1 MANTRQVQQRIST
14 AKNISKITKAM
25 EMVSASKMRRAQ
37 DQTLAARPYAQA
49 LANSLRSLAAE
60 TSPDLHPLLSRHNLG
75 IEILV
80 VIATDRGLCG
90 SLNQSLLKQVTQWVA
105 EHPQGELIL
114 VGKKSVAFAQFLN
127 LNTYAQFTNMPDTIG
142 IEDVLP
148 ISTLIINKFV
158 SKEFRSVE
166 LIFTDFIN
174 TLSQQ
179 ACHSQLLPIK
189 LETDELIPANNE
201 SAEYLFEPNAREI
214 LEELLPY
221 YIENAIFQAFL
232 EAKASEHSAR
242 MVAMKNASENAKELV
257 SELQLIYN
265 KSRQE
270 SITNELLEI
279 TTATLSLQG

>member
-37 DQTLAARPYAQA
+37 EQTLSARPYAQA
-49 LANSLRSLAAE
+49 LASSLRSLAQD
-60 TSPDLHPLLSRHNLG
+60 TSPDLHPLLSRHSQG
-75 IEILV
+75 IEVLV

-90 SLNQSLLKQVTQWVA
+90 GLNQSILKQVTQWMTK
-105 EHPQGELIL
+105 HSKGELIL
-114 VGKKSVAFAQFLN
+114 VGKKSVAFAKFLG
-127 LNTYAQFTNMPDTIG
+127 LQTYAQFTNMPDTIS
-142 IEDVLP
+142 IDDVLP
-148 ISTLIINKFV
+148 ISTLIIDKFITQ
-158 SKEFRSVE
+158 EFKSVE
-166 LIFTDFIN
+166 FIFTDFIN
-174 TLSQQ
+174 TLSQKVN
-179 ACHSQLLPIK
+179 HSQLLPIK
-189 LETDELIPANNE
+189 LEVEELILAE
-201 SAEYLFEPNAREI
+201 SDAAEYVFEPNSKEI

-257 SELQLIYN
+257 NELQLIFN